1 MARGSRDVNGD
12 SSCKVYCL
20 VNTRHDHR
28 YTAVEEA
35 EIRSNLG
42 GELEIGMN
50 GARNVPALARCKTQ
64 VSLHSSILERLP
76 VEIRASE
83 WPCQQP
89 SLCLQ
94 PDLLL
99 VTTYSRELSITC
111 DCYQ

>member
-1 MARGSRDVNGD
+1 MIIVILRCGEQEQ
-12 SSCKVYCL
+12 
-20 VNTRHDHR
+20 
-28 YTAVEEA
+28 EEA

-50 GARNVPALARCKTQ
+50 GDRNVPALARCKTQ

-94 PDLLL
+94 PRP
-99 VTTYSRELSITC
+99 TARYSRELSLTC
-111 DCYQ
+111 DCTVKHHTAIRT

>member
-1 MARGSRDVNGD
+1 ME
-12 SSCKVYCL
+12 
-20 VNTRHDHR
+20 
-28 YTAVEEA
+28 TAVVKFTASSTLVIIIVIQRQEEA

-50 GARNVPALARCKTQ
+50 GDRNVPALARCKTQ

-99 VTTYSRELSITC
+99 VTAES
-111 DCYQ
+111 

>member
-1 MARGSRDVNGD
+1 ME
-12 SSCKVYCL
+12 
-20 VNTRHDHR
+20 
-28 YTAVEEA
+28 TAVVKFTASSTLVMIIVILRCGDQGLEEA